1 MSDILKFACSA
12 PNCGR
17 KFKTQNEL
25 NSHFN
30 LRHPELKKEKE
41 NKSSIEKIMKQIS
54 KPKLN
59 PQEKHHFLQPIIT
72 KRKSKA
78 RIVNNK
84 ENKEIKEIKEI
95 KENKNKKEIL
105 DEDIDLVDI
114 PFSREQKEKKLLN
127 NLFGQINNLENY
139 LEKDFEFH
147 KEFKLPEVPDYDN
160 MYDSDEE
167 KKEKIE
173 LKNNKEK
180 KENNTYE
187 ITEEMIFKNI
197 EKDKKEEI
205 DEDEKYKKIHELNL
219 SNKNIINFKNKKNIE
234 FEKLQELYTL
244 NLSNNLISEA
254 NDIKYFENLRE
265 LYMNNN
271 KLIDISFCEYLP
283 NLIILNLENNA
294 IINITSLN
302 ICIKLKILKLSNNS
316 IKYLN
321 STLRIFKNLKNL
333 EEITIKQNPF
343 LSELSS
349 YMEYFIFNYK
359 NIKKIDEEN
368 ITEEK
373 RKTAEEFYKE
383 NNPVNKKIT
392 ERPMS
397 SRSGIKKS
405 EKSRNDYNLF
415 EDNSEKNS
423 DDDFDEIFMAKT
435 QIDFRI
441 KDKLDINDNNII
453 NNNKIKNKNENI
465 NKKDNKDN
473 KDNKENK
480 EIKDNKNI
488 INEEKTNNEEEQLK
502 KIIKEQKNII
512 NKLKKDL
519 EYSSKINLEYELKID
534 QYNNELNNYNNNHSD
549 IINNEEDKETKKI
562 IEELEMWK
570 KQYFDLLEK
579 ANSKENNI
587 EFSQDLFNKKNI
599 KKNSQTKKDII
610 ERPQTAQVRSNL
622 TRDFKKLYEEI
633 NNLEGKKVY
642 EEILNE
648 ESEENEEEE
657 KKEENEEDK
666 EKEEKEIEDEI
677 PDDEIEEMFRK
688 SYQDIQKMRKDLQ
701 EINNNMDK
709 KDNINI
715 NNNKNND
722 IENILNNDK
731 KGTKLALKPI
741 IKKKENNKN
750 PIENQL
756 FGRHD
761 KFVSGKN
768 KNVKENNNRHPI
780 QQKYNEMLYKL
791 KK

>member
-41 NKSSIEKIMKQIS
+41 NKSSIEKIIKQIS

-84 ENKEIKEIKEI
+84 ENKENKEIKEI

-105 DEDIDLVDI
+105 DEDEDIDLVDI

-167 KKEKIE
+167 KKENLDLKI
-173 LKNNKEK
+173 NKEK

-234 FEKLQELYTL
+234 FEKLQELYSL

-333 EEITIKQNPF
+333 EEITIKENPF

-383 NNPVNKKIT
+383 NNPVNKKLT

-397 SRSGIKKS
+397 SRAGIKKT
-405 EKSRNDYNLF
+405 EKSRNDYYNLF

-453 NNNKIKNKNENI
+453 NNNNKIIKNKNENI
-465 NKKDNKDN
+465 NKKNNKDN
-473 KDNKENK
+473 KDIKDNK
-480 EIKDNKNI
+480 EIKDNKNN

-502 KIIKEQKNII
+502 NNNNNEII
-512 NKLKKDL
+512 N
-519 EYSSKINLEYELKID
+519 N
-534 QYNNELNNYNNNHSD
+534 
-549 IINNEEDKETKKI
+549 NNEEDKETKKI

-657 KKEENEEDK
+657 KKEENEEEK

-750 PIENQL
+750 PSENQL